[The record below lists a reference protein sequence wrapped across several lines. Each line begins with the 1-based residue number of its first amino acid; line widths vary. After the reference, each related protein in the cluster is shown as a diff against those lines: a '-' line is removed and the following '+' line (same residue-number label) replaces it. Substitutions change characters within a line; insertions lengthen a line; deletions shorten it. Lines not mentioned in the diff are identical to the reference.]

1 VTEPPVVTFR
11 RIEFVHFTAETER
24 EVYDLLTGLLPEELD
39 TAKVWRGDVSVSA
52 VVELEKLKVVF
63 E

>member
-1 VTEPPVVTFR
+1 MTEPPVVTFR
-11 RIEFVHFTAETER
+11 RVDFIQFEAETER

-39 TAKVWRGDVSVSA
+39 TAKVWRGDVCVTA
-52 VVELEKLKVVF
+52 TIELEKLKVVF